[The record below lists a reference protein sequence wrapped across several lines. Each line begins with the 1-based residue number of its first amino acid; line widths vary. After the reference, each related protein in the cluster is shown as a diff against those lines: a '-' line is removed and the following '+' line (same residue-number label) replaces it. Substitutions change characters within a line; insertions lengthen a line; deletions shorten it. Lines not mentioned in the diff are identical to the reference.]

1 MMDCINKKMYIAACK
16 PVPYGIVYLSSVWIN
31 NVLNKAFI

>member
-1 MMDCINKKMYIAACK
+1 MMDCINKKPCIAACK
-16 PVPYGIVYLSSVWIN
+16 LVPYGLVYPSSVYIN

>member
-1 MMDCINKKMYIAACK
+1 MMDCINKKMCIAACK
-16 PVPYGIVYLSSVWIN
+16 LVPYGTVYLSSVCTN